1 MSTEKTE
8 IAHLY
13 TSCYQKMFTMAR
25 QMLKDEKEAEDVVSD
40 VFARLA
46 DGSITLPSD
55 RPQSYL
61 MVATRNNCLDR
72 IRKLTLRDRIERR
85 LSFSEPGLVSVESE
99 QERIAEMI
107 DFAERTFPKQTWRVF
122 QLRFD
127 EGLLYREIAERM
139 GISETAVY
147 KHLAQALRQLKETF
161 NPTRR

>member
-13 TSCYQKMFTMAR
+13 TGCYQKMFTMAR

-61 MVATRNNCLDR
+61 IVATRNNCLDH
-72 IRKLTLRDRIERR
+72 IRRLTLRDSGHDRVRR
-85 LSFSEPGLVSVESE
+85 NRDMANLPTGGNGCWIIKVKYYGAHLFIRNNLV
-99 QERIAEMI
+99 
-107 DFAERTFPKQTWRVF
+107 
-122 QLRFD
+122 
-127 EGLLYREIAERM
+127 
-139 GISETAVY
+139 
-147 KHLAQALRQLKETF
+147 
-161 NPTRR
+161 

>member
-13 TSCYQKMFTMAR
+13 TGCYQKMFTMAR

-61 MVATRNNCLDR
+61 MVATRNN
-72 IRKLTLRDRIERR
+72 
-85 LSFSEPGLVSVESE
+85 
-99 QERIAEMI
+99 
-107 DFAERTFPKQTWRVF
+107 
-122 QLRFD
+122 
-127 EGLLYREIAERM
+127 
-139 GISETAVY
+139 
-147 KHLAQALRQLKETF
+147 
-161 NPTRR
+161 